1 MAAGRSV
8 KVRRRISRGA
18 QSQPSMVLAPATRL
32 GPYQRPAP
40 LGAGVDRF
48 RGAQLAISADG
59 TGIEA
64 SESQSAGEWPCAHSI
79 KVSSRHFRVPGTA
92 WSRSFPGANGSAFF
106 ADGKLKKIAVQG
118 GEPVTLWPN
127 CAAAGDGRLHPASAA
142 SGTDQKYYSSE
153 NASTLSRNGAH
164 CNPNGKFAVEGKH
177 AHIVYSGGNDRSMR
191 VSLFWVSSRRYPS
204 RCSAALAVRRSPS
217 LIGSAERAPR

>member
-1 MAAGRSV
+1 
-8 KVRRRISRGA
+8 
-18 QSQPSMVLAPATRL
+18 MVLAPTTRL
-32 GPYQRPAP
+32 GPFQMPAP

-48 RGAQLAISADG
+48 RGLSWQFRRMARASRPPRAKAPASGRALTRSRSVHATSAYRAQRGAVLSRMP
-59 TGIEA
+59 TGR
-64 SESQSAGEWPCAHSI
+64 HSSPMA
-79 KVSSRHFRVPGTA
+79 SSRRWQSRAVSRCRSGRTA
-92 WSRSFPGANGSAFF
+92 QPRR
-106 ADGKLKKIAVQG
+106 DGG
-118 GEPVTLWPN
+118 
-127 CAAAGDGRLHPASAA
+127 LHPASAA

-217 LIGSAERAPR
+217 LIGSTERAPR